1 MTELQPASENG
12 AAQLSE
18 APAPEK
24 PPSSQRREQ
33 RAALLIETD
42 GDGGSGSILA
52 QCLCWAAA
60 PPSASEAAPPAAR
73 GAALEQRLRR
83 TPVWGAAANTIAFMC
98 VPRSL
103 PACFAATGWSLGLGA
118 LAWSSVV
125 TYETG
130 QLLGTMCAAD
140 AELTSFPALGGAAFA
155 KWRASRAAAR
165 AESVDDGARARWNA
179 AGRRATLA
187 MQFATYYLTAVA
199 ELIYFEQYCGQLFA
213 RSPLCQW
220 QWLLVVALVTLP
232 VMQVPSFHESRWAA
246 LTVAVLPM
254 AFNVAVFL
262 YEVLLVRPWSCEPG
276 PTHTP
281 PTASQGFLGLTAFA
295 YAFGGH
301 GLYPEQIREM
311 ADARQWPKVMR
322 LTYGVALPLYWGC
335 GLLGYAAYGDFAQAN
350 INLNFPENGA
360 NVASLW
366 VQLLQ
371 EVYFMLSTNLV
382 MVLAIE
388 IHLGIDPARAWTPAW
403 RGLPPWAA
411 RLLLRTLFLGSQVF
425 VAQLLLSGEGDTLL
439 SLQSLIGAIGMTAFT
454 YFLPYAA
461 YLVLAPEPLTRRRTA
476 WCAANVVIGV
486 VVMLAGLYA
495 SLADLVAS
503 SAGLFAGDC
512 RIEYAYSPS
521 SPDDPCFESGPPL

>member
-1 MTELQPASENG
+1 
-12 AAQLSE
+12 
-18 APAPEK
+18 
-24 PPSSQRREQ
+24 
-33 RAALLIETD
+33 
-42 GDGGSGSILA
+42 
-52 QCLCWAAA
+52 
-60 PPSASEAAPPAAR
+60 
-73 GAALEQRLRR
+73 
-83 TPVWGAAANTIAFMC
+83 
-98 VPRSL
+98 
-103 PACFAATGWSLGLGA
+103 
-118 LAWSSVV
+118 
-125 TYETG
+125 
-130 QLLGTMCAAD
+130 
-140 AELTSFPALGGAAFA
+140 
-155 KWRASRAAAR
+155 
-165 AESVDDGARARWNA
+165 
-179 AGRRATLA
+179 
-187 MQFATYYLTAVA
+187 
-199 ELIYFEQYCGQLFA
+199 
-213 RSPLCQW
+213 
-220 QWLLVVALVTLP
+220 
-232 VMQVPSFHESRWAA
+232 
-246 LTVAVLPM
+246 
-254 AFNVAVFL
+254 
-262 YEVLLVRPWSCEPG
+262 
-276 PTHTP
+276 
-281 PTASQGFLGLTAFA
+281 
-295 YAFGGH
+295 
-301 GLYPEQIREM
+301 M

-486 VVMLAGLYA
+486 VVMLAGLLR
-495 SLADLVAS
+495 LARRFGRVVGGALRRRLPHRVRVQPELARRPVLRER
-503 SAGLFAGDC
+503 AAAVGGDGG
-512 RIEYAYSPS
+512 RGTFGPS
-521 SPDDPCFESGPPL
+521 VGPCVS

>member
-1 MTELQPASENG
+1 MLGGG
-12 AAQLSE
+12 AAVGVGGG
-18 APAPEK
+18 AAGGA
-24 PPSSQRREQ
+24 RR
-33 RAALLIETD
+33 
-42 GDGGSGSILA
+42 
-52 QCLCWAAA
+52 
-60 PPSASEAAPPAAR
+60 
-73 GAALEQRLRR
+73 ALEQRLRR

-130 QLLGTMCAAD
+130 LARHDVRRRRRAHLL
-140 AELTSFPALGGAAFA
+140 PGARRRGVCQVARVA
-155 KWRASRAAAR
+155 RRRARRA
-165 AESVDDGARARWNA
+165 VDDGARARWRA

-311 ADARQWPKVMR
+311 ADARQWPRVMR

-495 SLADLVAS
+495 SLADLVES

-521 SPDDPCFESGPPL
+521 SPDDPCYESGPPL